1 MDANAGSH
9 YVMERTQPVVFRK
22 ADGVFFADFGK
33 DAFGAIEVTL
43 ESENGG
49 ETVEIAVGEIYD
61 PFYERIERNP
71 FSKYCIFRKM
81 TVTLEKGRHTYHPT
95 LPPSSGYL
103 KSPIDTEIAPFRYC
117 EITGYSR
124 ELLSADV
131 VRVALFGEVDMNAAS
146 FRCSDSMLEE
156 VWEFCRYS
164 IRATTLFGYY
174 IDGERERLPYEGDS
188 YLTALSHYCCDANY
202 AMAKRSIEYLM
213 DHPTWPTEYFQ
224 LMPLIALDYALYSGD
239 LAALEEWYPALREK
253 LLLPF
258 AIDGVLLDARK
269 AHEKFSDEE
278 IMKLTGLD
286 KHFAHWFRDMVDW
299 PAVER
304 DDYDFGDIT
313 TNPELL
319 PRRPQFMKS
328 VEIAYANFVP
338 NAYHVAA
345 LRTMARIAG
354 LLGKTG
360 DEKFY
365 SERAD
370 AVRAK
375 LRETMLDLKDRSGLF
390 FDCPGSWHTAIMTD
404 AMALFAGIA
413 EGDEITATARHLRS
427 KQMACSVYGAT
438 FVLSALFRN
447 GLEADAIKLMATRAG
462 IRSWSGMLQQGTTI
476 TMESWNS
483 YGCPGRD
490 WNHSWATAPLHIV
503 SREMFGIQPLEP
515 GFTKFSVCPRIAF
528 LKHASIVQPT
538 LHGPIEV
545 SVRRTAGEQVELT
558 VSVPPGTEAVLDFDG
573 KTRGLPAGT
582 HTLSG
587 TIPL

>member
-1 MDANAGSH
+1 MELETGSH
-9 YVMERTQPVVFRK
+9 YVMERIQPVIFRK
-22 ADGVFFADFGK
+22 TGSGYFIDFGK
-33 DAFGAIEVTL
+33 DAFSAVEVTF
-43 ESENGG
+43 ESEHGG
-49 ETVEIAVGEIYD
+49 EIVEVAVGEVYD

-71 FSKYCIFRKM
+71 RSKFCTFRKM
-81 TVTLEKGRHTYHPT
+81 TVTLEKGRHVYRPV
-95 LPPSSGYL
+95 LPPTSGLL
-103 KSPIDTEIAPFRYC
+103 KSPLGSEIVPFRYC
-117 EITGYSR
+117 EISGYDR
-124 ELLSADV
+124 ELLPGDV
-131 VRVALFGEVDMNAAS
+131 TQIALFGEVDMNAAS
-146 FRCSDSMLEE
+146 FCCSDSMLEE
-156 VWEFCRYS
+156 IWEFCRYS
-164 IRATTLFGYY
+164 IRATTLFGCY

-202 AMAKRSIEYLM
+202 VMAKRSIVYLM
-213 DHPTWPTEYFQ
+213 NQPTWPTEYFQ

-239 LAALEEWYPALREK
+239 LASLEEWYPALKEK

-258 AIDGVLLDARK
+258 AIDGVLLDPRK

-278 IMKLTGLD
+278 IMKLTGLG

-299 PAVER
+299 PAAER
-304 DDYDFGDIT
+304 DDYDFGDFT
-313 TNPELL
+313 TNRELL
-319 PRRPQFMKS
+319 PRSPQAMKGF
-328 VEIAYANFVP
+328 EISYASFVP
-338 NAYHVAA
+338 NAFHVAA

-413 EGDEITATARHLRS
+413 EGNEIPATVKHLRS

-438 FVLSALFRN
+438 FVLSSLFRN
-447 GLEADAIKLMATRAG
+447 GLEAEAIKLMATRVG
-462 IRSWSGMLQQGTTI
+462 TRSWSGMLQQGATI
-476 TMESWNS
+476 AMESWNA

-490 WNHSWATAPLHIV
+490 WNHSWGTAPLHIV

-515 GFTKFSVCPRIAF
+515 GFAKFSVQPRIAF

-545 SVRRTAGEQVELT
+545 SVRRTGGEQADL
-558 VSVPPGTEAVLDFDG
+558 SIRVPSGTEAVLVFDG
-573 KTRGLPAGT
+573 KTRVLPPGA
-582 HTLSG
+582 HSFSG

>member
-1 MDANAGSH
+1 MDAKTGSH
-9 YVMERTQPVVFRK
+9 YGMERIKPVVFRK
-22 ADGVFFADFGK
+22 ISGGYFVDFGK
-33 DAFGAIEVTL
+33 DAFSAIEVTL

-49 ETVEIAVGEIYD
+49 ETVEVAVGEIYD

-71 FSKYCIFRKM
+71 LSQYCIFRKM
-81 TVTLEKGRHTYHPT
+81 TLTLEKGRRAYRPV

-117 EITGYSR
+117 EITGYEK
-124 ELLSADV
+124 ELLPGDV
-131 VRVALFGEVDMNAAS
+131 IQIALFGKVDMNAAS

-156 VWEFCRYS
+156 VWEFCRYT

-188 YLTALSHYCCDANY
+188 YLTALSHYCCDADY
-202 AMAKRSIEYLM
+202 SMAKRSIAYLM

-224 LMPLIALDYALYSGD
+224 LMPLLALDYSLYSGD
-239 LAALEEWYPALREK
+239 LRTLEEWYPALKEK

-258 AIDGVLLDARK
+258 AVGGVLLDARK
-269 AHEKFSDEE
+269 AHEKYSDKE

-286 KHFAHWFRDMVDW
+286 SHFAHWFRDMVDW
-299 PAVER
+299 PAAER

-319 PRRPQFMKS
+319 PRSPLRMKS
-328 VEIAYANFVP
+328 IEIAYANFVP
-338 NAYHVAA
+338 NAFHVAA
-345 LRTMARIAG
+345 LRSMVRIAG
-354 LLGKTG
+354 ILGKAA

-370 AVRAK
+370 AVRAR

-390 FDCPGSWHTAIMTD
+390 FDCPGSWHTAVMTD

-413 EGDEITATARHLRS
+413 EGDEIPATAQHLRS

-447 GLEADAIKLMATRAG
+447 GFDAEAIKLMATRTG
-462 IRSWSGMLQQGTTI
+462 TRSWSGMLQQGATI
-476 TMESWNS
+476 TMETWNG

-490 WNHSWATAPLHIV
+490 WNHSWATAPLHII
-503 SREMFGIQPLEP
+503 SREMFGIRPLEP
-515 GFTKFSVCPRIAF
+515 GFAKFSIRPRIAF

-538 LHGPIEV
+538 LHGPVEV
-545 SVRRTAGEQVELT
+545 SVRRTDGEQVELA
-558 VSVPPGTEAVLDFDG
+558 VRVPPGTEAVLDFDG
-573 KTRGLPAGT
+573 KTRMLSPGEHAFAGV
-582 HTLSG
+582 
-587 TIPL
+587 IPL